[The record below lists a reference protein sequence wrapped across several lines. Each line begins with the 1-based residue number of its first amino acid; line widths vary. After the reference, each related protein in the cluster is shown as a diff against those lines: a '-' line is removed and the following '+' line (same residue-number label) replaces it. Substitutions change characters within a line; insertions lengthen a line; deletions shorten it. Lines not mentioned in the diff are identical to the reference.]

1 MAGSIDLL
9 EAARANGLRTYG
21 VSDSEAY
28 KMLAGF
34 MREVE
39 RRRGPLSER
48 LEWKDAAQLP
58 DVDVT
63 FQLYDPEAN
72 EPVWPGYH
80 DGKCWV
86 YADGMPAKPTH
97 YAAMPR
103 GPGAPSPFH
112 VHRARVLERTNYGSI
127 LRNLVLHLD
136 AGGTGPNWN
145 ESLIVG
151 YEVERIAAAMLA
163 AAQPGM
169 PVDPELARLA
179 DDVRALR
186 ERWEEEGRRAEE
198 EGRRPRR
205 RYG

>member
-1 MAGSIDLL
+1 MADSIDLL
-9 EAARANGLRTYG
+9 EAARANGLRSYG
-21 VSDSEAY
+21 VSDSEAC

-39 RRRGPLSER
+39 RRRGQLSER

-58 DVDVT
+58 DVDVIL
-63 FQLYDPEAN
+63 QLYDPDAN

-80 DGKCWV
+80 DGERWV

-145 ESLIVG
+145 ETLILG

-169 PVDPELARLA
+169 PVDLELTRLA
-179 DDVRALR
+179 NDVRDLR
-186 ERWEEEGRRAEE
+186 ARWEEEGKRHEEAGGGARRRRA
-198 EGRRPRR
+198 
-205 RYG
+205 